1 MRRLYQKIYLV
12 FIVSL
17 LAVLVVSGL
26 FWRMGPSNSPRQQ
39 ELEFAGEI
47 ASTALPPADAPRAIQ
62 QQAIEQLAQRLH
74 ADVGLFDDRM
84 APIAMAGR
92 PVPAPAL
99 VDDDGGWMMRGR
111 SGGPSWTFRLPDD
124 RWIVVRV
131 PISGRAGPFSARSRM
146 TGLFLFL
153 AFMAIAIAVFAYP
166 VVRGLTK
173 RIERLQAGVET
184 LGAGNLSA
192 RVDIEGRDEVARLA
206 ESFNRAAGR
215 IEELVGAHR
224 LLLAN
229 ASHELRTPLSRL
241 RLGIELYEGKQ
252 DPRIKVEMQRDI
264 AELDHLIDEILL
276 ASRLDV
282 TRTPQATEE
291 VDLLALAAEECA
303 HYDDCTL
310 DGDPVTIQGDPR
322 LLRRLVRN
330 LLENASKHGRP
341 PIRVE
346 LSRTADEAVL
356 SVIDAGAGLPPS
368 EHEHIFMPF
377 YRLGGD
383 RKGAG
388 LGLSL
393 VRQIARLHGGE
404 ARLAPRADAA
414 SCFEV
419 RLKA

>member
-1 MRRLYQKIYLV
+1 VRLYQKIYLV
-12 FIVSL
+12 FIASL
-17 LAVLVVSGL
+17 LAVLAISGL
-26 FWRMGPSNSPRQQ
+26 FWRMGPSNSPRTL
-39 ELEFAGEI
+39 ELEIAGEI
-47 ASTALPPADAPRAIQ
+47 ASASLPPVEASQQEQQRAI
-62 QQAIEQLAQRLH
+62 ELLSQRLR
-74 ADVGLFDDRM
+74 ADVGLFDRSM
-84 APIAMAGR
+84 VPIARAGR
-92 PVPAPAL
+92 PVPSPSG
-99 VDDDGGWMMRGR
+99 VEDGGGWMMRGHG
-111 SGGPSWTFRLPDD
+111 GGPVWAFRLPDE

-131 PISGRAGPFSARSRM
+131 PLGGRDGPFTPRNRM
-146 TGLFLFL
+146 TGLLFFLT
-153 AFMAIAIAVFAYP
+153 FMAIAIAVFAYP

-192 RVDIEGRDEVARLA
+192 RVDIKGHDEVAKLA
-206 ESFNRAAGR
+206 GSFNRAAAR
-215 IEELVGAHR
+215 IEELLGAHR

-252 DPRIKVEMQRDI
+252 DPKIKTEMQRDI

-282 TRTPQATEE
+282 TGAALSAEE
-291 VDLLALAAEECA
+291 VDMLALVAEECA

-310 DGDPVTIQGDPR
+310 DGEPITLQGDPR

-330 LLENASKHGRP
+330 LLENASRHGKP
-341 PIRVE
+341 PVAVE
-346 LSRTADEAVL
+346 LRRVGADAVL
-356 SVIDAGAGLPPS
+356 SVTDAGAGLPPS

-377 YRLGGD
+377 YRLSGD

-393 VRQIARLHGGE
+393 VRQIARLHGGD
-404 ARLAPRADAA
+404 AVLAPRADAA
-414 SCFEV
+414 SCFVV
-419 RLKA
+419 RLKAA